1 MPMNLSLYPADWPE
15 IALREKIRAQW
26 MCENCGADCWQPISQ
41 KNVLTVHHLDHDP
54 SNCDPDNLIALCTVC
69 HLRADA
75 QHHARNAAITRSIKR
90 AGPTIPLP
98 LLYTAILL

>member
-1 MPMNLSLYPADWPE
+1 MKLSLYPPDWDE
-15 IALREKIRAQW
+15 IALREKVRAQW

-54 SNCDPDNLIALCTVC
+54 SNCDPKNLVALCTVC

-75 QHHARNAAITRSIKR
+75 QHHARNAAITRAAKR
-90 AGPTIPLP
+90 RGPCLP
-98 LLYTAILL
+98 LGI